1 MLSQGPAARAPSV
14 RECGGLRRVGFL
26 SPLHQQRVGG
36 ILDFLDLDL
45 FVIHSHGGQSARHL
59 LLQGWAQ
66 RSARQLCRGESLPK
80 RPLGRDLP
88 PSHIPL
94 SQSQGDYGM
103 GPMDPQLIFPA
114 YTTRRDLHC
123 NFMLNCSSS
132 VDRPNLGPVQHKG
145 KAEPGSTRSTE
156 HRGRKPIQKS
166 LTFTSSHR
174 SFSSF
179 STRLVCSGVWGTCMD
194 CCRGE
199 QSSISQGCPIPTPYP
214 SPHAHP
220 TTPRCSP

>member
-45 FVIHSHGGQSARHL
+45 FVVHSHGGQSARHL

-66 RSARQLCRGESLPK
+66 RSARQLCRGTPK
-80 RPLGRDLP
+80 RPPGRDLP

-156 HRGRKPIQKS
+156 HRGRTSIQKS

-179 STRLVCSGVWGTCMD
+179 STRLVCSGVCGTCMD

>member
-45 FVIHSHGGQSARHL
+45 FVVHSHGGQSARHL

-66 RSARQLCRGESLPK
+66 RSARQLCRGTPK
-80 RPLGRDLP
+80 RPPGRDLP
-88 PSHIPL
+88 PQPHPTVPITRRL
-94 SQSQGDYGM
+94 WDGTNG
-103 GPMDPQLIFPA
+103 PA

-132 VDRPNLGPVQHKG
+132 VDWPNLGPVQHKG